1 MKNLG
6 VGTLAGGLLTA
17 PLMGIMYLFDEMLG
31 LPFVPFDLFDWM
43 TRVLPGPIVT
53 FGIDLMIDI
62 LRQIGVSVA
71 DTAKTAERVIAVL
84 QFFALGAVA
93 AGLFFAFVSYRGLRP
108 GLSAGIVVGALVGL
122 PLVAMS
128 IDIGGSDVEPTLV
141 VLWLLTLFLAWGVL
155 IRTAYLR
162 LAPQEIVA
170 APSVGQP
177 GAAVGVDRRQF
188 LIRMGAATATITVAS
203 SGLGNLLARAA
214 SRELEAELA
223 AAAEHQPGGIARS
236 PFPNADDPLM
246 PTPGT
251 RPE

>member
-1 MKNLG
+1 
-6 VGTLAGGLLTA
+6 
-17 PLMGIMYLFDEMLG
+17 
-31 LPFVPFDLFDWM
+31 
-43 TRVLPGPIVT
+43 
-53 FGIDLMIDI
+53 
-62 LRQIGVSVA
+62 
-71 DTAKTAERVIAVL
+71 
-84 QFFALGAVA
+84 
-93 AGLFFAFVSYRGLRP
+93 
-108 GLSAGIVVGALVGL
+108 
-122 PLVAMS
+122 
-128 IDIGGSDVEPTLV
+128 
-141 VLWLLTLFLAWGVL
+141 LLTLFLAWGVL

-177 GAAVGVDRRQF
+177 GAVVGVDRRQF